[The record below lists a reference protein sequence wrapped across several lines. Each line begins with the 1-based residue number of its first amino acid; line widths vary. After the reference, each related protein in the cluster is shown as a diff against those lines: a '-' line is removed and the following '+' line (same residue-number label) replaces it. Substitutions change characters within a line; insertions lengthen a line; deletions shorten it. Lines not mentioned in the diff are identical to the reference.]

1 MNINL
6 SSHNFLNDTKA
17 SREFYWPLTQRGFFS
32 EILIFTLVLYY
43 GLTENKKVNLLVSK
57 KSILPLSLLKE
68 FISYPFTHSVSRL
81 SCLDVFASSK
91 KGKILQ
97 VINYRLKR
105 NSILPS
111 HLFRQ
116 LWLEDVLGLKD
127 CWDQEILTVFS
138 NILNDLILIPGQSA
152 DIVMDLPF
160 SNSLLDG
167 YVCIHIRR
175 GDKLISEAED
185 VGELEYLARIPA
197 RFASLPVVV
206 ITDDYNAYSRLA
218 QAMRSRDSCRM
229 VYTTASM
236 DARGYDNEVHYR
248 STDLQRR
255 KQLYH
260 LLADFSLA
268 TKSSFFVGSY
278 SSNVGRAVYISRK
291 GLDIESIDGDFRFIW

>member
-1 MNINL
+1 MAGRC
-6 SSHNFLNDTKA
+6 T
-17 SREFYWPLTQRGFFS
+17 RPE
-32 EILIFTLVLYY
+32 
-43 GLTENKKVNLLVSK
+43 GL
-57 KSILPLSLLKE
+57 
-68 FISYPFTHSVSRL
+68 
-81 SCLDVFASSK
+81 
-91 KGKILQ
+91 
-97 VINYRLKR
+97 
-105 NSILPS
+105 
-111 HLFRQ
+111 
-116 LWLEDVLGLKD
+116 LGS
-127 CWDQEILTVFS
+127 EILTVFS

-236 DARGYDNEVHYR
+236 DARVMITKFIIAQRIYR
-248 STDLQRR
+248 EENNCIIYWPIL
-255 KQLYH
+255 
-260 LLADFSLA
+260 
-268 TKSSFFVGSY
+268 V
-278 SSNVGRAVYISRK
+278 
-291 GLDIESIDGDFRFIW
+291 